1 MRFEDK
7 LLKLLNK
14 ALKSGE
20 DFDFKE
26 FKITIPCKYDDGSHY
41 IIKKNGKFYL
51 MDAMNYGE
59 TMIEENDYES

>member
-26 FKITIPCKYDDGSHY
+26 FKITIPCKYDDGVHY
-41 IIKKNGKFYL
+41 IIKRNGRFYL

-59 TMIEENDYES
+59 TMIEEYDYES